1 MLFTFDVRDC
11 ESFLSKNR
19 SVVKLYVQIL
29 WKMSKDR
36 INENKG
42 RVNARVF
49 ISPSTRV
56 YFNSNPTIK
65 VISSI

>member
-42 RVNARVF
+42 RVNARVRITCLSLLRLDF
-49 ISPSTRV
+49 ISILIRR
-56 YFNSNPTIK
+56 
-65 VISSI
+65 